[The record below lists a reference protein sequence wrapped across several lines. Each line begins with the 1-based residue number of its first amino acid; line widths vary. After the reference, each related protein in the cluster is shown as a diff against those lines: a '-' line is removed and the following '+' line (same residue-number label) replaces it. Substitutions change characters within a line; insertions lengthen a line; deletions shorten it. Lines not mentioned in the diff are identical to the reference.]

1 MDTYNINGVAVEYDT
16 FDTYNMELFISEVE
30 RSQNEASS
38 LPKETMSYLKGMCE
52 LIRDFFD
59 TLIGEGTSEKCF
71 GTRNNV
77 KVMIFAYGSFI
88 HDVGEK
94 MASIEDF
101 VGTIPTFP
109 TFGVPATPTNREQRR
124 AEERAR
130 RRAEAAERVKLR
142 KDNEG

>member
-30 RSQNEASS
+30 RSQNEADG
-38 LPKETMSYLKGMCE
+38 LPKETMAYLKGMCE

-59 TLIGEGTSEKCF
+59 TLIGEETSEKCF
-71 GTRNNV
+71 GTKNNV
-77 KVMIFAYGSFI
+77 KSMIFAYGSFI

-94 MASIEDF
+94 MASIKDF
-101 VGTIPTFP
+101 VGTIPTF
-109 TFGVPATPTNREQRR
+109 GVPAAPVNREQRR

-142 KDNEG
+142 KDNAN